1 MPVFDFSN
9 IPDPKGDPQC
19 TYTVFYSEESE
30 PTPERPLLLLDNHA
44 RQWKHHSCGMFTNP
58 IRRTAF
64 EFQEG
69 DPAGQTDDNAPVKA
83 SGSASAGSSAR
94 ALGTASADILQI
106 DARFV
111 SLLRWLGENHIR
123 VRLSG
128 ANREDGYA
136 VYKIR
141 EMAFGGGS
149 KLSAEDGFLQFM
161 ITRLLASSAPVETE
175 EEEEEEEGD
184 SMKLTSLQ
192 SITDFMTCAGRTLP
206 DNIRL
211 WARRNLAVARSNEVS
226 PEERRH
232 AQRALSIMMN
242 IQWKN
247 NYFEAIDPQEAR
259 RILDEELYGMERVK
273 QRIIETIIQINRTH
287 TLPAYGLLL
296 VGPAGTGK
304 SQIAYAVARIL
315 KLPWTTLDMSSINDP
330 EQLTGSS
337 RVYANAKPGII
348 MEAFSMAGESNL
360 VFIINELDKAAA
372 GKGNGNPADVLLTLL
387 DNLGFTDNYMECMV
401 PTVGVYPIA
410 TANDKSQISAPL
422 MSRFAVVDIPD
433 YTDEEKK
440 IIFSRFALP
449 KVLRRIGLL
458 EKECIVTPEALDV
471 VVEKYR
477 DTTGIRDLEQAA
489 EHLAAN
495 ALYQIEANHVK
506 QVVFDA
512 AMAHDL
518 LM

>member
-1 MPVFDFSN
+1 MPVFDFSGASDKK
-9 IPDPKGDPQC
+9 PGVQSEC
-19 TYTVFYSEESE
+19 TYTTFQSNEKETS
-30 PTPERPLLLLDNHA
+30 PEKPIMILDNSS
-44 RQWKHHSCGMFTNP
+44 RQWKHHSCGIFTNP
-58 IRRTAF
+58 IKRTSF
-64 EFQEG
+64 EFKE
-69 DPAGQTDDNAPVKA
+69 DDGVF
-83 SGSASAGSSAR
+83 
-94 ALGTASADILQI
+94 SADIISI
-106 DARFV
+106 DSRFV
-111 SLLRWLGENHIR
+111 SLLKWLGENHIN

-128 ANREDGYA
+128 ENKENGYA

-141 EMAFGGGS
+141 ETAFGGGT

-161 ITRLLASSAPVETE
+161 IERLLASSAPAEIVEDEDE
-175 EEEEEEEGD
+175 EETGD
-184 SMKLTSLQ
+184 EMKLTSIQ

-211 WARRNLAVARSNEVS
+211 WARRNLAVARSHEVS

-242 IQWKN
+242 VQWKS

-259 RILDEELYGMERVK
+259 RILDEELYGMESVK

-337 RVYANAKPGII
+337 RIYANAKPGII
-348 MEAFSMAGESNL
+348 MEAFSAAGESNL
-360 VFIINELDKAAA
+360 VFIINELDKAAS

-422 MSRFAVVDIPD
+422 MSRFAVIDIPD
-433 YTDEEKK
+433 YTSEEKK
-440 IIFSRFALP
+440 IIFSKYVLP
-449 KVLRRIGLL
+449 KVLKRMSLKAEECVVTEDGL
-458 EKECIVTPEALDV
+458 EAI
-471 VVEKYR
+471 VEKHKN
-477 DTTGIRDLEQAA
+477 TSGIRDLEQAA
-489 EHLAAN
+489 EHIAAN
-495 ALYQIEANHVK
+495 ALYQIEVDHLTGVTFNAEMVRG
-506 QVVFDA
+506 
-512 AMAHDL
+512 L
-518 LM
+518 LS

>member
-1 MPVFDFSN
+1 MPVFDFSGSTDKKQES
-9 IPDPKGDPQC
+9 IC
-19 TYTVFYSEESE
+19 TYTSFRSEETE
-30 PTPERPLLLLDNHA
+30 ATWERPMLILDNA
-44 RQWKHHSCGMFTNP
+44 KRQWKHHSCGIFTNQAK
-58 IRRTAF
+58 RTSF
-64 EFQEG
+64 EFKEE
-69 DPAGQTDDNAPVKA
+69 D
-83 SGSASAGSSAR
+83 
-94 ALGTASADILQI
+94 GTFEADILRV
-106 DARFV
+106 DARFI
-111 SLLRWLGENHIR
+111 SLLRWLGENHIS

-128 ANREDGYA
+128 KNTEEGYA

-141 EMAFGGGS
+141 ETAFGGGT

-161 ITRLLASSAPVETE
+161 IERLLASHAPEDEQE
-175 EEEEEEEGD
+175 EDEQEELGD
-184 SMKLTSLQ
+184 DMKLTSLQ

-211 WARRNLAVARSNEVS
+211 WARRNLAVARSHEVS

-247 NYFEAIDPQEAR
+247 HYFEAIDPDEAR

-296 VGPAGTGK
+296 IGPAGTGK

-337 RVYANAKPGII
+337 RVYANAKTGII
-348 MEAFSMAGESNL
+348 MEAFSAAGESNL
-360 VFIINELDKAAA
+360 VFIINELDKAAS
-372 GKGNGNPADVLLTLL
+372 GKGSGNPADVLLTLL
-387 DNLGFTDNYMECMV
+387 DNLGFTDNYIECMV
-401 PTVGVYPIA
+401 PTGGVYPIA
-410 TANDKSQISAPL
+410 TANEKDKISAPL
-422 MSRFAVVDIPD
+422 MSRFAVIDIPD
-433 YTDEEKK
+433 YTAEEKK

-449 KVLRRIGLL
+449 KVLKRMGLKENECLIAADGL
-458 EKECIVTPEALDV
+458 EAIVDLFSNTS
-471 VVEKYR
+471 
-477 DTTGIRDLEQAA
+477 GIRDLEQAA
-489 EHLAAN
+489 EHIAAN
-495 ALYQIEANHVK
+495 ALYQIEVNHVT

-512 AMAHDL
+512 KMVREL
-518 LM
+518 LS

>member
-1 MPVFDFSN
+1 MF
-9 IPDPKGDPQC
+9 
-19 TYTVFYSEESE
+19 
-30 PTPERPLLLLDNHA
+30 LDNSS
-44 RQWKHHSCGMFTNP
+44 RQWKHHSAGLFTNP
-58 IRRTAF
+58 TKRTSF
-64 EFQEG
+64 EFNEE
-69 DPAGQTDDNAPVKA
+69 D
-83 SGSASAGSSAR
+83 
-94 ALGTASADILQI
+94 GTVSADITKI
-106 DARFV
+106 DSRFV
-111 SLLRWLGENHIR
+111 SLLKWLGENHIN

-128 ANREDGYA
+128 ENTPDGYA

-141 EMAFGGGS
+141 ETAFGGGT

-161 ITRLLASSAPVETE
+161 IERLLASNPPAE
-175 EEEEEEEGD
+175 EAIDEDQEEEGD

-192 SITDFMTCAGRTLP
+192 SITDFMNCAGRTLP

-226 PEERRH
+226 QEERHH

-242 IQWKN
+242 VQWKN
-247 NYFEAIDPQEAR
+247 NYFESIDPEEAR

-337 RVYANAKPGII
+337 RIYTNAKPGII
-348 MEAFSMAGESNL
+348 MDAFSVAGESNL
-360 VFIINELDKAAA
+360 VFIINELDKATSGN
-372 GKGNGNPADVLLTLL
+372 GKGNPADVLLTLL
-387 DNLGFTDNYMECMV
+387 DNLGFTDNYMECMI

-422 MSRFAVVDIPD
+422 MSRFAVIELPD
-433 YTDEEKK
+433 YTTEEKK
-440 IIFSRFALP
+440 IIFSKFALP
-449 KVLRRIGLL
+449 KTLKRIGLK
-458 EKECIVTPEALDV
+458 EDECIMTPEAIDAV
-471 VVEKYR
+471 VDIYKN
-477 DTTGIRDLEQAA
+477 TSGIRDLEQAA
-489 EHLAAN
+489 EHITAN
-495 ALYQIEANHVK
+495 TLYQIEVNHVK
-506 QVVFDA
+506 SVTFTGDMVRE
-512 AMAHDL
+512 L
-518 LM
+518 LC

>member
-1 MPVFDFSN
+1 MPVFDFNDVSDERN
-9 IPDPKGDPQC
+9 HAEC
-19 TYTVFYSEESE
+19 TYTTFRSDAGEA
-30 PTPERPLLLLDNHA
+30 TPEQPIFLLDNHS
-44 RQWKHHSCGMFTNP
+44 RQWKHHSIGVFTNP
-58 IRRTAF
+58 VKRSSF
-64 EFQEG
+64 EFEEEDG
-69 DPAGQTDDNAPVKA
+69 KF
-83 SGSASAGSSAR
+83 
-94 ALGTASADILQI
+94 SADILEI

-111 SLLRWLGENHIR
+111 SLLRWLGENHIN

-128 ANREDGYA
+128 KNREDGYA

-141 EMAFGGGS
+141 EIAFGGGT

-161 ITRLLASSAPVETE
+161 MDRLFASHAPE
-175 EEEEEEEGD
+175 EIEEDEDYEEVGD
-184 SMKLTSLQ
+184 EMKLTSLQ
-192 SITDFMTCAGRTLP
+192 SITDFMTCAGNTMP
-206 DNIRL
+206 ENIRL
-211 WARRNLAVARSNEVS
+211 WARRNLAVARSHEVS

-242 IQWKN
+242 VQWKN
-247 NYFEAIDPQEAR
+247 NYFEAIDPEEAR

-337 RVYANAKPGII
+337 RIYSNAKPGII
-348 MEAFSMAGESNL
+348 MEAFSTAGESNL
-360 VFIINELDKAAA
+360 VFIINELDKAAS

-422 MSRFAVVDIPD
+422 MSRFAVIDIPD
-433 YTDEEKK
+433 YTKEEKK

-449 KVLRRIGLL
+449 KVLKRMSLKK
-458 EKECIVTPEALDV
+458 EECIVTEEGLEAVMDIFAH
-471 VVEKYR
+471 
-477 DTTGIRDLEQAA
+477 TSGIRDLEQAA
-489 EHLAAN
+489 EHIAAN
-495 ALYQIEANHVK
+495 ALYQIEVNHVAS
-506 QVVFDA
+506 VSFDGT
-512 AMAHDL
+512 MVREL
-518 LM
+518 LAQ

>member
-1 MPVFDFSN
+1 MPVFDFNDISDERN
-9 IPDPKGDPQC
+9 HAEC
-19 TYTVFYSEESE
+19 TYTTFRSDAGEA
-30 PTPERPLLLLDNHA
+30 TPEQPILLLDNHS
-44 RQWKHHSCGMFTNP
+44 RQWKHHSIGVFTNP
-58 IRRTAF
+58 VKRSSF
-64 EFQEG
+64 EFEEEDG
-69 DPAGQTDDNAPVKA
+69 KF
-83 SGSASAGSSAR
+83 
-94 ALGTASADILQI
+94 SADILEI

-111 SLLRWLGENHIR
+111 SLLRWLGENHIN

-128 ANREDGYA
+128 KNREDGYA

-141 EMAFGGGS
+141 EIAFGGGT

-161 ITRLLASSAPVETE
+161 MDRLFASHAPE
-175 EEEEEEEGD
+175 EIEEDEDYEEVGD
-184 SMKLTSLQ
+184 EMKLTSLQ
-192 SITDFMTCAGRTLP
+192 SITDFMTCAGNTMP
-206 DNIRL
+206 ENIRL
-211 WARRNLAVARSNEVS
+211 WARRNLAVARSHEVS

-242 IQWKN
+242 VQWKS
-247 NYFEAIDPQEAR
+247 NYFESIDPQEAR
-259 RILDEELYGMERVK
+259 RILDEELYGMEKVK

-348 MEAFSMAGESNL
+348 MDAFSMAGESNL
-360 VFIINELDKAAA
+360 VFIINELDKAAS

-387 DNLGFTDNYMECMV
+387 DNLGFTDNYMECMI

-422 MSRFAVVDIPD
+422 MSRFAVIDIPD

-440 IIFSRFALP
+440 IIFSKYALP
-449 KVLRRIGLL
+449 KVLKRMSLKENEIILTDEGLDRIIQ
-458 EKECIVTPEALDV
+458 KHANTS
-471 VVEKYR
+471 
-477 DTTGIRDLEQAA
+477 GIRDLEQAA
-489 EHLAAN
+489 EHIAAN
-495 ALYQIEANHVK
+495 ALYQIEVNHMQSVTI
-506 QVVFDA
+506 DA
-512 AMAHDL
+512 QMVEKVL
-518 LM
+518 E